1 MYLFSHQHE
10 TPWNWGVTSLI
21 PSPDA
26 SRLAPFR
33 DVVNEVPTGA
43 LKRQML
49 VFSGTVENGL
59 PKGTARGRGR
69 GRCIFLQREHRETEL
84 GGTWRTT
91 IGGFPIFV
99 AFTKGRTSMNLGSKS
114 QVRVRGLVRLREDGA
129 AKIGKN
135 SLGRCVGSGENQL
148 TLSTRKVGTQ
158 SIQVLNSCL
167 MTNSYQMWK
176 AHWLPVTI

>member
-1 MYLFSHQHE
+1 M
-10 TPWNWGVTSLI
+10 SLI
-21 PSPDA
+21 PSLDA
-26 SRLAPFR
+26 SRLAPFH
-33 DVVNEVPTGA
+33 DVVNEVPKGV
-43 LKRQML
+43 LKRKML
-49 VFSGTVENGL
+49 IFSGVAEKGL
-59 PKGTARGRGR
+59 TKETTRGRR
-69 GRCIFLQREHRETEL
+69 RSRCTFLQREHRETEL

-114 QVRVRGLVRLREDGA
+114 QVRVRGVVRLREDGA
-129 AKIGKN
+129 AKIGEH
-135 SLGRCVGSGENQL
+135 SLGRCVGSRENQL

-167 MTNSYQMWK
+167 MTNSYQMLK